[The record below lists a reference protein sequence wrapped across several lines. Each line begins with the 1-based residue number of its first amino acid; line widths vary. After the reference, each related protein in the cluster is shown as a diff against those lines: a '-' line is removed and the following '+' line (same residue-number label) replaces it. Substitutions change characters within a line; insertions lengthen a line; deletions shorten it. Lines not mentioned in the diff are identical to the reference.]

1 MKVIGL
7 TGKACAGKNQ
17 VAKALEDKGFYVID
31 ADLIGH
37 DALENNKDKIK
48 ETFGDSVISNDKVDR
63 RALGNIVFSSKE
75 KMSLLENIV
84 HPYVKE
90 FCKKEVAR
98 SNKNVIINA
107 ALLQKGDLVELCEQV
122 IFVKA
127 SVFVRYKRS
136 KKRDKR
142 SLLWFIKREF
152 SQKDI
157 SVRCLKKEI
166 KNVFIVNNKTSIKEI
181 YRQIDNYCDIFIE
194 GK

>member
-17 VAKALEDKGFYVID
+17 VAKALEEKGFYVID

-63 RALGNIVFSSKE
+63 RALGNIVFSSKA
-75 KMSLLENIV
+75 KMRLLETIV

-90 FCKKEVAR
+90 YCKKEIAK
-98 SNKNVIINA
+98 SNKNIIINA

-142 SLLWFIKREF
+142 SLLWFIEREI
-152 SQKDI
+152 SQKNI

>member
-17 VAKALEDKGFYVID
+17 VAKALEEKGFYVID

-63 RALGNIVFSSKE
+63 RALGNIVFSSKA
-75 KMSLLENIV
+75 KMRLLENIV

-90 FCKKEVAR
+90 YCKKEIAK
-98 SNKNVIINA
+98 SNKNIIINA

-142 SLLWFIKREF
+142 SLLWFIEREI
-152 SQKDI
+152 SQKNI

-166 KNVFIVNNKTSIKEI
+166 KNVFIVNNQTSINEI

>member
-17 VAKALEDKGFYVID
+17 VAKALEEKGFYVID

-63 RALGNIVFSSKE
+63 RALGNIVFSSKA
-75 KMSLLENIV
+75 KMRLLENIV

-90 FCKKEVAR
+90 YCKKEISK
-98 SNKNVIINA
+98 SNKNIIINA

-142 SLLWFIKREF
+142 SLLWFIEREI
-152 SQKDI
+152 SQKNI